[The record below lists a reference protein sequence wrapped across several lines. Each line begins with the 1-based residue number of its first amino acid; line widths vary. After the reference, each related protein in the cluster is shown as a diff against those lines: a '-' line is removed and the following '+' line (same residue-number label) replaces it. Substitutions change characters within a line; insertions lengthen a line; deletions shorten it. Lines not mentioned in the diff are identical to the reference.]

1 MRNKLK
7 EANKT
12 LEGKVKE
19 LEEKLTKNKAKL
31 KSQKV
36 QLEQLRK
43 SQRVKEMEED
53 GAKSKTEVH
62 NSCVFPFVF
71 FACLFVCCNDFVGYY
86 SLVIGIFFSGVVM

>member
-43 SQRVKEMEED
+43 AQRVKEMEED

-62 NSCVFPFVF
+62 TPTFFFVF
-71 FACLFVCCNDFVGYY
+71 LLVYLFVAMI
-86 SLVIGIFFSGVVM
+86 S

>member
-62 NSCVFPFVF
+62 NSYVFSF
-71 FACLFVCCNDFVGYY
+71 FFWLVYLFVAMI
-86 SLVIGIFFSGVVM
+86 S

>member
-1 MRNKLK
+1 MDFISFFQVKKDLEDSNLVRNKLK

-19 LEEKLTKNKAKL
+19 HEEKLTKNKAKL

-43 SQRVKEMEED
+43 AQRVKEMEED

-62 NSCVFPFVF
+62 TPTF
-71 FACLFVCCNDFVGYY
+71 FRLFFCLFIC
-86 SLVIGIFFSGVVM
+86 LLQ